1 LAETPS
7 LKPTISAV
15 KEEYKLG
22 ERINP
27 MCTSWNSHPP
37 ANLSWFINGEPVNPG
52 EQCYIQ
58 HILAYF
64 CKCKLL

>member
-1 LAETPS
+1 MSPYLFYLFAIEIPS
-7 LKPTISAV
+7 LKPTISAI

-37 ANLSWFINGEPVNPG
+37 ANLSWFINGEPVMKVPSS
-52 EQCYIQ
+52 
-58 HILAYF
+58 
-64 CKCKLL
+64 